1 VPRPR
6 RHSPAEVMEAAK
18 NTFWE
23 RGYEATTVS
32 DLEQATG
39 LNRSSLYLHFGPK
52 RSLFARALDRYTE
65 TFIEPL
71 VRGIVVPS
79 PGLEGIMSFFSTVKA
94 LLLADPDLGRRGCLM
109 VNAMGCLPDS
119 DAEMEGR
126 ASAYRDLLR
135 QAFADALRGAAGRDE
150 VEEAVIHRRAM
161 MLAATTFGIWV
172 NARIDPIDAAELCA
186 AMVSEVRSW
195 GPPSAPA

>member
-1 VPRPR
+1 MPRPR
-6 RHSPAEVMEAAK
+6 RHAPADVIEAAK

-32 DLEQATG
+32 DLEHSTG

-52 RSLFARALDRYTE
+52 RALFALALDQYMT

-79 PGLEGIMSFFSTVKA
+79 PSLEGIMSFFSNVRA
-94 LLLADPDLGRRGCLM
+94 VLLADSRTGRRGDLM
-109 VNAMGCLPDS
+109 VNAIAGLPDP
-119 DAEMEGR
+119 DRETEGR
-126 ASAYRDLLR
+126 ASAYRDRLR
-135 QAFADALRGAAGRDE
+135 QAFADALRGAAKRGE
-150 VEEAVIHRRAM
+150 VEEAVIPRRAK
-161 MLAATTFGIWV
+161 MLATSIFGIWLS
-172 NARIDPIDAAELCA
+172 ARIDPVDAAELCS

-195 GPPSAPA
+195 GVPMARS

>member
-52 RSLFARALDRYTE
+52 RALFARALDRYME
-65 TFIEPL
+65 TFVEPL

-94 LLLADPDLGRRGCLM
+94 LLLADPDLGRRGCLV
-109 VNAMGCLPDS
+109 VNAIACLPDS
-119 DAEMEGR
+119 DAETEGR

-135 QAFADALRGAAGRDE
+135 QAFVDALRGAAGRGE
-150 VEEAVIHRRAM
+150 VEEAVIHRRAG

-172 NARIDPIDAAELCA
+172 SARIDPIDAAELCG

-195 GPPSAPA
+195 GPPPVPV